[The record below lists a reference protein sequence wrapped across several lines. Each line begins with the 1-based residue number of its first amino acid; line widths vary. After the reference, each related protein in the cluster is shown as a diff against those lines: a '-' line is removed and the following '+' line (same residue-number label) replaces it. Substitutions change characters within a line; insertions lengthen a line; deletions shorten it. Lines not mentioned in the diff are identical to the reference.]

1 VSVAV
6 YVQSESARK
15 RLYRRDDL
23 TRLAERVLAGEGVA
37 GPVEVS
43 VLFCDDPAMQLL
55 NKQYRGENKPTD
67 VLSFEMEGAAG
78 PGPRMLGD
86 IVISLETVE
95 QRSPGQ
101 PAAMRDEV
109 RLLFCHGLLHLLG
122 HDHQNAKQRE
132 AMTQL
137 QARYLG
143 RPLEAAWF
151 AMDHPTPKK
160 R

>member
-1 VSVAV
+1 MSVAV
-6 YVQSESARK
+6 HVRSESARK

-37 GPVEVS
+37 EAVEVS
-43 VLFCDDPAMQLL
+43 VLFCDDAAMKLL

-67 VLSFEMEGAAG
+67 VLSFEMEGFAG
-78 PGPRMLGD
+78 PGTRVLGD

-101 PAAMRDEV
+101 AAAMRDEV

-137 QARYLG
+137 QASYLG

-151 AMDHPTPKK
+151 AMVHATPKK